1 MQNKVKKDFSLNK
14 DLEDSILMFH
24 YKMIS
29 EIRRKSKEIGF
40 TSSQLEIL
48 HYVAEKVNPTM
59 KEIAEHLQIK
69 PPSVTTLVEALCKKK
84 LLKREINNKDK
95 RIVRISFT
103 ENIWKVFKSIK
114 NKKHLILKDLFSRLS
129 YEDKKEVVRIISVL
143 NKK

>member
-129 YEDKKEVVRIISVL
+129 NEDKKEVVRIISVL

>member
-1 MQNKVKKDFSLNK
+1 
-14 DLEDSILMFH
+14 LMFH

-129 YEDKKEVVRIISVL
+129 NEDKKEVVRIISVL